1 MLLLAITGLVVFLT
15 EITSNTATAAVFI
28 PVAAS
33 LAGSLGFD
41 PMVFAVPVALAASC
55 AFMMPVATPPNA
67 IVFAAGRLA
76 VVHMCTAGVFLNI
89 AATAAIALAAL
100 YLVPLLF

>member
-1 MLLLAITGLVVFLT
+1 
-15 EITSNTATAAVFI
+15 
-28 PVAAS
+28 
-33 LAGSLGFD
+33 
-41 PMVFAVPVALAASC
+41 MVFAVPVALAASC

-89 AATAAIALAAL
+89 AATAVIALTAL